1 MTTGSGSDAVH
12 VIDRGAKDSPP
23 ILFVHGWGV
32 SSAALI
38 ECIDRLAEHH
48 RVIAPDLPG
57 FGRSLPLAS
66 PVSYTAYADVLARL
80 LTGLGIE
87 RADVAGFSMG
97 GGVALTFATRY
108 PGRLRKLVLIGS
120 AGCLETG
127 RSFARESLKYGGEVV
142 LEMLHPPDWHGKW
155 RVAGSFCRNLLC
167 HFNAM
172 LATLEMLRS
181 QSVVEHASDVTAP
194 TLLLWGERDRTMP
207 LGLAHHFLERLADGR
222 LHTIPGAYHD
232 VISTRPRQVAA
243 IIHGFL
249 ATSPDRTLP
258 G

>member
-1 MTTGSGSDAVH
+1 MTTGSGRDGVH
-12 VIDRGAKDSPP
+12 VIERGAKDSPP
-23 ILFVHGWGV
+23 LLLVHGWGV

-38 ECIDRLAEHH
+38 ECIDGLAEHH

-57 FGRSLPLAS
+57 FGRSLPLAP
-66 PVSYTAYADVLARL
+66 PVSYAAYADVLARL
-80 LTGLGIE
+80 LTGLGIA

-97 GGVALTFATRY
+97 GGIALTFAKHY
-108 PGRLRKLVLIGS
+108 PERLRKLVLIGS
-120 AGCLETG
+120 AGSLDTG
-127 RSFARESLKYGGEVV
+127 RSFAHEALSYGGEVV

-155 RVAGSFCRNLLC
+155 RVAGSFCSNLLR
-167 HFNAM
+167 HLNAM

-232 VISTRPRQVAA
+232 VISTRPRQAAA

>member
-1 MTTGSGSDAVH
+1 MTTGSGPDGVH

-23 ILFVHGWGV
+23 LLLVHGWGV

-38 ECIDRLAEHH
+38 ECIDGLAEHH

-57 FGRSLPLAS
+57 FGTSSPLAAA
-66 PVSYTAYADVLARL
+66 VSYAAYADVLARL

-97 GGVALTFATRY
+97 GGVALTFAQRY

-120 AGCLETG
+120 AGSLDAG
-127 RSFARESLKYGGEVV
+127 RSMAEDAFNYCGEAV
-142 LEMLHPPDWHGKW
+142 LAMLHPPHWHAKA
-155 RVAGSFCRNLLC
+155 RVAKSFCSNLFC
-167 HFNAM
+167 HLDTM
-172 LATLEMLRS
+172 LATLRMLRS
-181 QSVVEHASDVTAP
+181 QSVVEHAGDVTAP
-194 TLLLWGERDRTMP
+194 TLLIWGERDRTMP
-207 LGLAHHFLERLADGR
+207 LKLAHRFLERLADGR

-232 VISTRPRQVAA
+232 VITTRPRQAAA

-249 ATSPDRTLP
+249 ASTMD
-258 G
+258 